1 MTRIGKLLVILT
13 FVVGAY
19 LASLHPTEINWVLFV
34 PVVLIGA
41 VGAVM
46 VKRGQRAVAGHSELL
61 DGHRDDLQQ
70 SLENLVAKLEQLNA
84 GKLDIPTYE
93 MRFEID
99 RLLRDDLARF
109 ADARDS
115 LKILF
120 GLQSFADI
128 MSSFA
133 AGERYINRIW
143 SASTDG
149 YQDEVLKY
157 VEKSLHQFHDA
168 RNLYLRACEANA

>member
-1 MTRIGKLLVILT
+1 MEKFGRLT
-13 FVVGAY
+13 VTLSFVAGAY
-19 LASLHPTEINWVLFV
+19 LASLHPTEIKWVLFL
-34 PVVLIGA
+34 PVILLGAMGA
-41 VGAVM
+41 VL

-61 DGHRDDLQQ
+61 DGHRSDLQQ
-70 SLENLVAKLEQLNA
+70 SLESIVAKLEQLDA
-84 GKLDIPTYE
+84 GKLDIPTYD

-99 RLLRDDLARF
+99 RLFREDLAQF

-115 LKILF
+115 MKILF
-120 GLQSFADI
+120 GLQHFADI

-149 YQDEVLKY
+149 YQDEVLAY
-157 VEKSLHQFHDA
+157 VEKSLQQFHHA
-168 RNLYLRACEANA
+168 RDLYRRASEAVV

>member
-1 MTRIGKLLVILT
+1 MEKLGRLTVTLT

-19 LASLHPTEINWVLFV
+19 LASLHPTEVKWVLFL
-34 PVVLIGA
+34 PVIALGGIGA
-41 VGAVM
+41 M
-46 VKRGQRAVAGHSELL
+46 QVKRGQRAIAGHSDLL

-70 SLENLVAKLEQLNA
+70 SLENIVTKLEQLDA

-99 RLLRDDLARF
+99 RLFREDLARF

-115 LKILF
+115 MKILF

-149 YQDEVLKY
+149 YQDEVLSY
-157 VEKSLHQFHDA
+157 VEKSLLQFHHA
-168 RNLYLRACEANA
+168 RDLYRRASEAI